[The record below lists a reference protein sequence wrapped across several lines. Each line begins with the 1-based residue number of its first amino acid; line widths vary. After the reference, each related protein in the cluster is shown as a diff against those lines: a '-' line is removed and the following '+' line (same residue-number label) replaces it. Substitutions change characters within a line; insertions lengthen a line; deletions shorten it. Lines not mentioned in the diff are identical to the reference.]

1 MSASRVTGPFCAA
14 SQNGPSDVD
23 MDMKML
29 VASARALVHAVVARY
44 RPRLDD
50 PTEIVPVV
58 LLLALSL
65 PVSLLVGVP
74 TLGVGVGLVLGAIV
88 GGAIA
93 GETYRVAAHETRRK
107 LAQAESE
114 AARRLGPVTGPNER
128 AADDPADPRHR
139 HRGRP

>member
-14 SQNGPSDVD
+14 SQNGPCDVD

-44 RPRLDD
+44 GPRLDD

-58 LLLALSL
+58 LVLALSL

-74 TLGVGVGLVLGAIV
+74 TP
-88 GGAIA
+88 
-93 GETYRVAAHETRRK
+93 RVRV
-107 LAQAESE
+107 
-114 AARRLGPVTGPNER
+114 RLLLR
-128 AADDPADPRHR
+128 ALLCRATPEEDLRA
-139 HRGRP
+139 

>member
-29 VASARALVHAVVARY
+29 VASARALVQAVVARY

-58 LLLALSL
+58 LVLALSL

-88 GGAIA
+88 GGPVA
-93 GETYRVAAHETRRK
+93 VAAYGV
-107 LAQAESE
+107 AAPE
-114 AARRLGPVTGPNER
+114 AARKP
-128 AADDPADPRHR
+128 AA
-139 HRGRP
+139 